1 MTDYASMFTRPVNRR
16 SEISSLLQSI
26 GASIL
31 KDVSQ
36 ALSYAKENPK
46 TGIELL
52 AEINLQFHEV
62 FLKVRWADGYK
73 EMSDIRYE
81 LSDIQKII
89 DDARQ
94 DLQTIASIYMNE
106 NNNSM

>member
-1 MTDYASMFTRPVNRR
+1 M
-16 SEISSLLQSI
+16 LQ
-26 GASIL
+26 
-31 KDVSQ
+31 DV
-36 ALSYAKENPK
+36 ANVLIIAKQDPK
-46 TGIELL
+46 EGMETL

-73 EMSDIRYE
+73 EMVDIRYE
-81 LSDIQKII
+81 LADIQKII

-106 NNNSM
+106 NNNAM